1 MYHKNVH
8 KMGGGGSNKHLLA
21 ALAARFVP
29 SEVN

>member
-8 KMGGGGSNKHLLA
+8 KMGGSNKHLLA